1 MIGLN
6 DTQGWGE
13 HGIAIKMINIGT
25 TKELTTIRFDDDVQK
40 HPLRYHVEEPKSH
53 VILEDTEIE
62 ANMDCIATLGEPT
75 YVFKR
80 QLLHYTKKSNSNLLK
95 KLRLP

>member
-1 MIGLN
+1 
-6 DTQGWGE
+6 
-13 HGIAIKMINIGT
+13 
-25 TKELTTIRFDDDVQK
+25 
-40 HPLRYHVEEPKSH
+40 VEEPKSH